1 MFPVVPPGGVDSTY
15 QRRLESTEVS
25 AATGAQAVVGLDP
38 QAPRA
43 PAMPV
48 AGPEGQAVQI
58 KKEQTALQALP
69 EANRSPALA
78 DEVLFAR
85 PTPNSAVQVA
95 PRLQLL
101 LQMLQQLG
109 VADESAEPQAIV
121 KWPPAGKPVG
131 SDPEDALQNLREALG
146 SSPLFSA
153 NPRTPA
159 TLAASPFQSHAL
171 KLGKPLVAGG
181 EQRAAADNAQ
191 TSAQVAAQ
199 SSPQAALQSALPDV
213 QNQTQTQQALQ
224 LLLNGQLQWAGELTP
239 GVQARLQRK
248 DAWRED
254 PDHPGKLLRGTAL
267 RIEVNLPN
275 TGPLI
280 VLAQQVGGQMSVN
293 LQPGEQDLAHFDA
306 ALDDLRTALA
316 PLSETPV
323 ELALQALQTDPDSE
337 ARP

>member
-1 MFPVVPPGGVDSTY
+1 MFPVVPPGGIDSTY

-78 DEVLFAR
+78 EEVLFAV

-131 SDPEDALQNLREALG
+131 SDPEDALQNLRDSLG

-159 TLAASPFQSHAL
+159 TLAASPF
-171 KLGKPLVAGG
+171 
-181 EQRAAADNAQ
+181 
-191 TSAQVAAQ
+191 Q

-254 PDHPGKLLRGTAL
+254 PEHPGKLLRGTAL

-293 LQPGEQDLAHFDA
+293 LQPGEQDLDHFDA
-306 ALDDLRTALA
+306 ALNDLRTALA

-323 ELALQALQTDPDSE
+323 ELALQAVSE
-337 ARP
+337 AEP

>member
-1 MFPVVPPGGVDSTY
+1 MFPVVPPGGIDSAY

-25 AATGAQAVVGLDP
+25 PATGTQAVVGLDP

-69 EANRSPALA
+69 EANRGPALA
-78 DEVLFAR
+78 EEVLLFAV

-109 VADESAEPQAIV
+109 VAEESAEPQAIV

-131 SDPEDALQNLREALG
+131 SDPEDALQNLRESLG
-146 SSPLFSA
+146 SSPLFAA

-171 KLGKPLVAGG
+171 KLGKPLLAGG
-181 EQRAAADNAQ
+181 EQRAAAESAQ
-191 TSAQVAAQ
+191 TAAQAAVQ
-199 SSPQAALQSALPDV
+199 SSPQAALQVALPDV

-254 PDHPGKLLRGTAL
+254 PEHPGKLLRGTAL

-275 TGPLI
+275 SGPLI

-293 LQPGEQDLAHFDA
+293 LQPGEQDMDHFDA
-306 ALDDLRTALA
+306 ALNDLRVALA

-323 ELALQALQTDPDSE
+323 ELALQAVPE
-337 ARP
+337 AGP